1 MGIQIYQIRFIRSM
15 RVIGVPI
22 LFMMSSEFLF
32 HYLFFPVSILS
43 LSYSK
48 MSTPLAN
55 RKITLVQATAINMID
70 MVGIGPFVV
79 MPFVVAQF
87 SSGLFIWAWI
97 FGAFTAFVDA
107 MTWSELGA
115 KYPLAGGTY
124 NFHRI
129 AFGKKGGR
137 LMSFLFV
144 WQTSIQAPLVVA
156 SAAIGFAQY
165 LTYIVPLEA
174 GQQKMVSGALVIL
187 VFLLLYRK
195 IETIGKISVIMGSIV
210 VLTIV
215 WIIISGL
222 IAQQHPVKF
231 LPTGEDSFFS
241 YALWAAV
248 GQASVKT
255 VYAYLGYYN
264 VCHLGGEIKNPGK
277 NIPRSIF
284 ISIFGITTLYLLMN
298 ISVMGVIPWQSVNG
312 NDKYLVST
320 FMQLIYGQQAGII
333 ITVLILCIAFSS
345 LFAVVLGYSRV
356 PYAAAV
362 DGNFFK
368 PFARL
373 HPTKNFPHISLLVL
387 CLLGFIFSL
396 LFRLSDVISSIL
408 AMRILVQF
416 IGQATGVVLL
426 RKRNWSSELP
436 FKMWLYPLPV
446 ILSIAIW
453 IFLFLSTGWF
463 ALWGSLIAIAGI
475 FIYFIKDR
483 YWDGKRSRE
492 SGVGSH

>member
-1 MGIQIYQIRFIRSM
+1 
-15 RVIGVPI
+15 
-22 LFMMSSEFLF
+22 
-32 HYLFFPVSILS
+32 
-43 LSYSK
+43 
-48 MSTPLAN
+48 MSTPLTN
-55 RKITLVQATAINMID
+55 RKINLLQATSINMID

-87 SSGLFIWAWI
+87 NTGLFIWAWI
-97 FGAFTAFVDA
+97 FGAFTAFMDA

-115 KYPLAGGTY
+115 RYPLAGGTY

-129 AFGKKGGR
+129 AFGEKGGK

-165 LTYIVPLEA
+165 LTYIVPLEIW
-174 GQQKMVSGALVIL
+174 QQKVVSGGLVIL

-195 IETIGKISVIMGSIV
+195 IETIGKISVVMGSIV
-210 VLTIV
+210 VLTII

-222 IAQQHPVKF
+222 THQQQSIKL
-231 LPTGEDSFFS
+231 LPTGNESFFT
-241 YALWAAV
+241 YAFWVAV

-264 VCHLGGEIKNPGK
+264 VCHLGGEIKNPGV

-284 ISIFGITTLYLLMN
+284 ISIIGITTLYVLMN
-298 ISVMGVIPWQSVNG
+298 ISVMGVMPWESVKS
-312 NDKYLVST
+312 DDRYLVSS
-320 FMQLIYGQQAGII
+320 FMEKLYGHQAGII
-333 ITVLILCIAFSS
+333 VTVLVLCIAFSS

-368 PFARL
+368 PFAKL
-373 HPTKNFPHISLLVL
+373 HPTKNFPYVSLIVL
-387 CLLGFIFSL
+387 CALGFVFSL
-396 LFRLSDVISSIL
+396 FMRLGDVISSIL
-408 AMRILVQF
+408 AMRIIVQF
-416 IGQATGVVLL
+416 IGQGVGVVLL
-426 RKRNWSSELP
+426 RKKFGTEGLP

-446 ILSIAIW
+446 IISIAIW
-453 IFLFLSTGWF
+453 VFLFINTQWF
-463 ALWGSLIAIAGI
+463 ALWGSLIAMA
-475 FIYFIKDR
+475 
-483 YWDGKRSRE
+483 
-492 SGVGSH
+492 GVGVFLVVERRRKR